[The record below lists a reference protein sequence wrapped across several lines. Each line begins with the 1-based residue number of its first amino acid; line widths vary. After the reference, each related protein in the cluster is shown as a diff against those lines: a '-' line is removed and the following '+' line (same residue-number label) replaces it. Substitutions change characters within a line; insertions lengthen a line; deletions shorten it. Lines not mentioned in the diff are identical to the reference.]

1 MILAANAEK
10 EKARLRL
17 NKDAAERFIKGSL
30 VIICIAVWH
39 HFLSTFSQKN
49 GDLIAG
55 PGPGSHVKV
64 EAMATW
70 SRVKAEWMMEI
81 ITTA

>member
-30 VIICIAVWH
+30 VIICIAAWH
-39 HFLSTFSQKN
+39 HVLSTFSQKN
-49 GDLIAG
+49 GNFIA
-55 PGPGSHVKV
+55 GPGSHVKV